1 MLTKAVVDKIERG
14 DDGCEAA
21 LPLADSYRSQP
32 AIVNLCN
39 NVFKETFD
47 GILTA
52 DKVCLNPV
60 KEQKEEKPLRWWSIN
75 RDDTTI
81 PMEVYHMIAEDGVR
95 PEDIAILSRNNW
107 ALDEMIPIFAEYG
120 IPVNRSSMPIMDKK
134 TTQLVMALLA
144 LIVNDRDTMARS
156 QVAYFTEQGYTCER
170 IMDKRLDNLSS
181 DSDTLKEDYLNNVE
195 LIDRLLA
202 IRHEIQNQSVG
213 ALVES
218 MIVELGLYD
227 RIKAFGNTTQDSAV
241 LDTIIRAAR
250 QYETICIQ
258 TNKPATVTG
267 FMQWLSINNPVA
279 EGNPEGVNMLTYHGA
294 KGLEWKHVILMS
306 LDNDPSNENKLMKRE
321 IYGVHAVHEEHP
333 R

>member
-1 MLTKAVVDKIERG
+1 
-14 DDGCEAA
+14 
-21 LPLADSYRSQP
+21 
-32 AIVNLCN
+32 
-39 NVFKETFD
+39 
-47 GILTA
+47 
-52 DKVCLNPV
+52 
-60 KEQKEEKPLRWWSIN
+60 
-75 RDDTTI
+75 
-81 PMEVYHMIAEDGVR
+81 
-95 PEDIAILSRNNW
+95 
-107 ALDEMIPIFAEYG
+107 
-120 IPVNRSSMPIMDKK
+120 MPIMDKK

-279 EGNPEGVNMLTYHGA
+279 EGNPEGVIMLTYHGA
-294 KGLEWKHVILMS
+294 K
-306 LDNDPSNENKLMKRE
+306 
-321 IYGVHAVHEEHP
+321 
-333 R
+333 